1 MFGRKRCAPLQTSEE
16 LDSNAWMQT
25 SGSRRGYG
33 LYRTVLDATCA
44 ASVVDRIPSKAAFY
58 MNGEPVDEYC
68 KYTDQTADF
77 IVFLPLNL
85 GFLLTSV
92 FILVY
97 N

>member
-1 MFGRKRCAPLQTSEE
+1 
-16 LDSNAWMQT
+16 
-25 SGSRRGYG
+25 
-33 LYRTVLDATCA
+33 
-44 ASVVDRIPSKAAFY
+44 

-97 N
+97 NWV